1 MRWPRVMKPISQSES
16 LPRHQACIVAG
27 LARAANIRSD
37 AVNCAGGGDA
47 DLAHQGGAAIA
58 VAPHAPETRVD
69 ELAGDAVEMGIVLQ
83 GEARPLA

>member
-1 MRWPRVMKPISQSES
+1 MRWPRVEKPASQSEP

-37 AVNCAGGGDA
+37 AVNCAGSGDP

-58 VAPHAPETRVD
+58 VALHASEMLVD
-69 ELAGDAVEMGIVLQ
+69 EVGGDAIEMRIVLK

>member
-1 MRWPRVMKPISQSES
+1 MRWPRVEKPASQSEP

-27 LARAANIRSD
+27 LARATNIRSD

-47 DLAHQGGAAIA
+47 DLAYQGGAAIA
-58 VAPHAPETRVD
+58 VALHAPEMLVD
-69 ELAGDAVEMGIVLQ
+69 ELAGDAIEIGIVLQ

>member
-1 MRWPRVMKPISQSES
+1 VRWPRVEKPISQSES
-16 LPRHQACIVAG
+16 LPRQETCIVAG
-27 LARAANIRSD
+27 FARATNIRSD

-58 VAPHAPETRVD
+58 VAPHAPETLVD
-69 ELAGDAVEMGIVLQ
+69 EPAGDAVEMGIVLQ

>member
-1 MRWPRVMKPISQSES
+1 MRWPRVEKPASQSEP

-27 LARAANIRSD
+27 LARATNIRSD

-47 DLAHQGGAAIA
+47 DLAYQGGAAIA
-58 VAPHAPETRVD
+58 VALHASEMLVD
-69 ELAGDAVEMGIVLQ
+69 EVGGDAIEMRIVLK

>member
-1 MRWPRVMKPISQSES
+1 MRWPRVEKPASQSEP

-27 LARAANIRSD
+27 LARATNIRSD

-47 DLAHQGGAAIA
+47 DLAYQGGAAIA
-58 VAPHAPETRVD
+58 VALHASEMLVD
-69 ELAGDAVEMGIVLQ
+69 ELAGDAIEMRIVLK

>member
-1 MRWPRVMKPISQSES
+1 VRWPRVEKPASQSEP

-27 LARAANIRSD
+27 LARATNIRSD

-47 DLAHQGGAAIA
+47 DLAYQGGAAIA
-58 VAPHAPETRVD
+58 VALHASEMLVD
-69 ELAGDAVEMGIVLQ
+69 EVGGDAIEMRIVLK

>member
-1 MRWPRVMKPISQSES
+1 VRWPRVEKPASQSEP

-27 LARAANIRSD
+27 LARATNIRSD

-47 DLAHQGGAAIA
+47 DLAYQGGAAIA
-58 VAPHAPETRVD
+58 VALHAPEMLVD
-69 ELAGDAVEMGIVLQ
+69 ELAGDAIEIGIVLQ